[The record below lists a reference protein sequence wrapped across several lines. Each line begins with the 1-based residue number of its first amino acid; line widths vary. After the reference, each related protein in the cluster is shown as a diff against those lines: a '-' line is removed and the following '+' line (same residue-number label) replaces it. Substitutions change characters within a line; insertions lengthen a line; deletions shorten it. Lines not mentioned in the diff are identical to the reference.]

1 MYIPDGKKLR
11 QLRKNKKLT
20 QAQLAKKV
28 GTSQTWMVHLEKE
41 KLVYY
46 DGAKIAKICKF
57 HGVTEKSLSTGRKYE
72 RKAGLN
78 YCVSCGVR
86 VPPRFKYCKVCI
98 KIVRKNWRPSKPVLI
113 HSENVPDYSNSTY
126 KEVTYDKPIK
136 MRKIQ
141 YKINPTAIANDDVEI
156 LPCKAVDKSNSN
168 LQMQDWMH
176 EGWT

>member
-28 GTSQTWMVHLEKE
+28 GTSQTWMVQLEKE
-41 KLVYY
+41 KLVRY
-46 DGAKIAKICKF
+46 DGAKIHKICKF
-57 HGVTEKSLSTGRKYE
+57 HGVTEKSLSTGMKYK

-78 YCVSCGVR
+78 YCVSCGVEI
-86 VPPRFKYCKVCI
+86 PPRFKYCKVCI
-98 KIVRKNWRPSKPVLI
+98 KIVKKNWRPSKPVLI

-126 KEVTYDKPIK
+126 KEVTYDKPIE

-141 YKINPTAIANDDVEI
+141 YKINPKVIDNDDVKI
-156 LPCKAVDKSNSN
+156 LPCRAVEKTNTD
-168 LQMQDWMH
+168 LQIQDWIH
-176 EGWT
+176 EG